1 MQTSRWITTVD
12 THTDGEPTRI
22 ITGGIA
28 PLRGATMLE
37 RLDDFR
43 ERMDDI
49 RTALITEPRGH
60 KDMYGCMLTHP
71 VAPGAAWG
79 VFFMD
84 NAGYMTMCGHATV
97 GVSTAL
103 AELGMVTVEEPLTR
117 FTLETP
123 AGLVEATVRM
133 KDGRAKS
140 VSFKNVPAYAES
152 LDVELSVPGI
162 GTVTVDIAYGG
173 NWFAF
178 FDADEIGLELSLENI
193 RNVVDVGMRVMEA
206 ANDQLSVQHPEVPM
220 SNRINIAT
228 AITAPSDPE
237 RTYRNV
243 HIFGAGQFDR
253 SPGGTG
259 TCARMAVLRAKGRL
273 EVGEDV
279 WVESVTDGVFR
290 GRILDDTTVG
300 DHKAVVPEIT
310 GSAHI
315 TGFHQFVLDPQDRLK
330 SGFASEWA

>member
-1 MQTSRWITTVD
+1 MPY
-12 THTDGEPTRI
+12 H
-22 ITGGIA
+22 
-28 PLRGATMLE
+28 L
-37 RLDDFR
+37 
-43 ERMDDI
+43 
-49 RTALITEPRGH
+49 
-60 KDMYGCMLTHP
+60 K
-71 VAPGAAWG
+71 GAAR
-79 VFFMD
+79 
-84 NAGYMTMCGHATV
+84 C
-97 GVSTAL
+97 VSTILAPCLAL
-103 AELGMVTVEEPLTR
+103 LTPGCGAEPDLR
-117 FTLETP
+117 FE
-123 AGLVEATVRM
+123 
-133 KDGRAKS
+133 K
-140 VSFKNVPAYAES
+140 
-152 LDVELSVPGI
+152 
-162 GTVTVDIAYGG
+162 
-173 NWFAF
+173 
-178 FDADEIGLELSLENI
+178 IGLELSLENI
-193 RNVVDVGMRVMEA
+193 SNVVDVGMRVMEA

-228 AITAPSDPE
+228 AITASSDPE

-315 TGFHQFVLDPQDRLK
+315 TGCHQFVLDPQDRLK